1 MKVVIIEGTDNV
13 GKDTVINQLIQKYS
27 TVKIIHCEK
36 PKSKDPVEAASEQ
49 LKTFWGLAE
58 ENVHDNIHGKT
69 DLIIHNRSWYGE
81 YIYGVK
87 YRAND
92 PEKVKKMIHNL
103 EDHLIRNGIDV
114 CLITLL
120 SSNVDFL
127 VKNDDGLSI
136 SNKKNDIIEETN
148 EDYKLYYN
156 KYLTPEEI
164 EVKERERLDTLT
176 LTPADVERALYKE
189 KQMDFDDLKAL
200 IAQQL
205 PTVDIKGLAIEFRA
219 KDFYR
224 GAEANGIRLFDV
236 VGQLL
241 GYTSD
246 DMDYLFE
253 HKELP
258 SVAESN

>member
-1 MKVVIIEGTDNV
+1 MYLGYQNGKIKFYTEEPLQAEFYNLDNV
-13 GKDTVINQLIQKYS
+13 
-27 TVKIIHCEK
+27 
-36 PKSKDPVEAASEQ
+36 
-49 LKTFWGLAE
+49 
-58 ENVHDNIHGKT
+58 
-69 DLIIHNRSWYGE
+69 
-81 YIYGVK
+81 
-87 YRAND
+87 
-92 PEKVKKMIHNL
+92 
-103 EDHLIRNGIDV
+103 
-114 CLITLL
+114 
-120 SSNVDFL
+120 
-127 VKNDDGLSI
+127 
-136 SNKKNDIIEETN
+136 EET
-148 EDYKLYYN
+148 ELEYVLDG
-156 KYLTPEEI
+156 EEYVLKDNAW
-164 EVKERERLDTLT
+164 EERQTQKERERLDTLT

-200 IAQQL
+200 IAQAL
-205 PTVDIKGLAIEFRA
+205 PQVDIKGLAIEFRA